1 MAIRE
6 NSVDPLADVKD
17 IIGDFLNHS
26 SYKSPGTQCDV
37 ELRIKL
43 KSELSLWP
51 TDINPAVVL
60 KILDGSCVYTE
71 TTYGHTTPQ
80 HRFFIA
86 LYTACLMYVD
96 DLGERDLDAVMRFT
110 GRFAMG
116 KEQPNPVLN
125 RLAGLLRQSHE
136 LWTQYGADAIIAG
149 TLDAVTAMYIE
160 YTAQDLVIK
169 PSATRFPYYLRTRAG
184 IGPPFIHFV
193 FMQSWRPTP
202 ESYLQ
207 LLPYMEHWTLGTNDI
222 LSFYKE
228 ELAGETNN
236 YVHLRAAVEQ
246 TSATHVLRQ
255 LVNEVLD
262 TAHTMSVLTSEDAE
276 LAALWQMYF
285 QGYLEFSL
293 KAKRYRL
300 AELGY
305 EA

>member
-1 MAIRE
+1 M
-6 NSVDPLADVKD
+6 
-17 IIGDFLNHS
+17 
-26 SYKSPGTQCDV
+26 SPGTRSDAV
-37 ELRIKL
+37 LRAKIEAELA
-43 KSELSLWP
+43 LWP
-51 TDINPAVVL
+51 SDINQAVVS

-71 TTYGHTTPQ
+71 TTYGHTTPK

-110 GRFAMG
+110 GRFAKG
-116 KEQPNPVLN
+116 QDHPDPVLN

-136 LWTQYGADAIIAG
+136 LWPQYGADAIIAG

-160 YTAQDLVIK
+160 YTAKHLVIK
-169 PSATRFPYYLRTRAG
+169 PSATRFPYYFRTRAG
-184 IGPPFIHFV
+184 IGPPFIHFI
-193 FMQSWRPTP
+193 FMNTWRSTP

-207 LLPYMEHWTLGTNDI
+207 LLPYMEHWTLGTN

-236 YVHLRAAVEQ
+236 YVHLRAAAEE
-246 TSATHVLRQ
+246 TSANHVLRQ
-255 LVNEVLD
+255 LVDEVLD
-262 TAHTMSVLTSEDAE
+262 SAHTMNVLTSEDAE
-276 LAALWQMYF
+276 LAALWQKYF
-285 QGYLEFSL
+285 HGYLEFSL